1 MKLRLFIALCAIFSL
16 SANAEGTF
24 SSNDTIKLLNLNE
37 VIVTSSTKETNQF
50 KQIPAAAS
58 IVTPQAISG
67 RQITAIKDI
76 TAYVP
81 NLYIP
86 NYGSKMTS
94 AIYLRGIGTRA
105 SGQSIG
111 LYVDDMPYFDKST
124 FDFELSDIQRIE
136 VLRGPQGTLYGRNA
150 MGGII
155 NIYTLSPM
163 DYQGTKVS
171 LSGGNYGVFKA
182 KASHYNKL
190 RDNIGISV
198 SAYYDRNSGFFNNEY
213 TNEKVDSEESF
224 GGRLKLGWQATQNLF
239 LSYTLSADRIEQ
251 GAFPYRILNGETGV
265 LNPVNINRPSTYER
279 TTLANNFRLEY
290 KTDNLL
296 LTSTTG
302 YQLLDDDAFLDQDFS
317 ALDVYY
323 MSQKQDQHVFNQEVS
338 IKSLTNSN
346 YQWSFGANGFYN
358 DHKVSAPVVFM
369 EDGIRTIFQERI
381 FDNLKVENPRM
392 PTITVA
398 NNSLSVP
405 GDFKTPSYGTALYHQ
420 STYNNLFVDGLSL
433 TAGVRLDYEK
443 QELEYSSE
451 AKMNLNMQMS
461 PAMPPTDI
469 SNMYPA
475 SIVNE
480 SLSQDFWQILPKVSL
495 KYEFSPSTFTYLSVA
510 KGYKAGGYNIQ
521 MSADIMQS
529 LMQYDVLSAFGQM
542 MPEPIQ
548 EPMLVKE
555 VISYK
560 PETSWSYEAGVKSEL
575 IKNRLHTEFTL
586 FYMDINDVQL
596 TKFVS
601 SGNGRYLS
609 NAGKAE
615 SYGAEASV
623 HVNIVDGLSADINY
637 GYTKATFTD
646 FHDGKDDHSG
656 NVIPYTPNHTFS
668 GGLNYSKLIRNSF
681 IDQFTASAQYTGAG
695 RIYWN
700 EANKDD
706 ENNPY
711 YQSFIGTVNA
721 KVGVRKGNVRLDV
734 WSRNLTGEDY
744 SVFSFV
750 SSGNTYYQQSRP
762 AQFGVDLSYS
772 F

>member
-1 MKLRLFIALCAIFSL
+1 MKLRLLSTLCAIFCVSL
-16 SANAEGTF
+16 STNAEGTI
-24 SSNDTIKLLNLNE
+24 SNDTIKLLNLNE

-171 LSGGNYGVFKA
+171 LSGGNYGMFKV

-190 RDNIGISV
+190 RDNLGISV
-198 SAYYDRNSGFFNNEY
+198 SAYYDRNDGFFNNEY
-213 TNEKVDSEESF
+213 NNKKVDSEESF
-224 GGRLKLGWQATQNLF
+224 GGRLKLEWQATQNLS

-251 GAFPYRILNGETGV
+251 GAFPYRILDRETGV

-290 KTDNLL
+290 KTDNFL

-302 YQLLDDDAFLDQDFS
+302 HQLLDDDAFLDQDFS
-317 ALDVYY
+317 ALDIYY
-323 MSQKQDQHVFNQEVS
+323 MNQRQEQHVFNEEIT

-358 DHKVSAPVVFM
+358 DHKVSAPVTFPRQ
-369 EDGIRTIFQERI
+369 GILMVLQPG
-381 FDNLKVENPRM
+381 LSRM
-392 PTITVA
+392 G
-398 NNSLSVP
+398 LSVLNEELP
-405 GDFKTPSYGTALYHQ
+405 MLSDFKLPSYGAALFHQ
-420 STYNNLFVDGLSL
+420 STYNNLLVEGLSI
-433 TAGVRLDYEK
+433 TAGIRLDYEK
-443 QELEYSSE
+443 QSLDFDGSTHISVGRALEDGTIIPVPGV
-451 AKMNLNMQMS
+451 Q
-461 PAMPPTDI
+461 PTI
-469 SNMYPA
+469 IA
-475 SIVNE
+475 E
-480 SLSQDFWQILPKVSL
+480 SLSQDFWQFLPKISL
-495 KYEFSPSTFTYLSVA
+495 KYQIDNNSLIYTSVS
-510 KGYKAGGYNIQ
+510 KGYKSGGYNIQ
-521 MSADIMQS
+521 MSPNILQERLILSVTDALGMQ
-529 LMQYDVLSAFGQM
+529 
-542 MPEPIQ
+542 MPATP
-548 EPMLVKE
+548 VKD

-560 PETSWSYEAGVKSEL
+560 PEYSWNYEVGARGEL
-575 IKNRLHTEFTL
+575 IENRLTAEMAI
-586 FYMDINDVQL
+586 FYMNVDDVQI
-596 TKFVS
+596 TKFTE
-601 SGNGRYLS
+601 SGTGRVLA

-637 GYTKATFTD
+637 GYTNATFTD
-646 FHDGKDDHSG
+646 FNDGRVDYSG

-668 GGLNYSKLIRNSF
+668 GGLNYSKLIRNCF
-681 IDQFTASAQYTGAG
+681 IDQFIASAQYTGAG
-695 RIYWN
+695 KIYWN
-700 EANKDD
+700 EANTD
-706 ENNPY
+706 

-721 KVGVRKGNVRLDV
+721 KIGVRKGNVRLDL

-744 SVFSFV
+744 SLFSFV
-750 SSGNTYYQQSRP
+750 SNGNTYYQQCRP

>member
-16 SANAEGTF
+16 SANAERTF

-224 GGRLKLGWQATQNLF
+224 GGRLKLEWQTTQNLF

-290 KTDNLL
+290 KTDNFL

-317 ALDVYY
+317 ALDIYY
-323 MSQKQDQHVFNQEVS
+323 MNQRQDQHVFNEEIT
-338 IKSLTNSN
+338 IKSLTSSN

-358 DHKVSAPVVFM
+358 DHKVSAPVTFPRQ
-369 EDGIRTIFQERI
+369 GIQMVLEPG
-381 FDNLKVENPRM
+381 LSRM
-392 PTITVA
+392 G
-398 NNSLSVP
+398 LSVLNEELP
-405 GDFKTPSYGTALYHQ
+405 ILSDFKLPSYGAALFHQ
-420 STYNNLFVDGLSL
+420 STYNNLFVEGLSI

-443 QELEYSSE
+443 QELDFDGYTQISVGR
-451 AKMNLNMQMS
+451 ALPDGTIAPVPGVQ
-461 PAMPPTDI
+461 PTI
-469 SNMYPA
+469 IA
-475 SIVNE
+475 E
-480 SLSQDFWQILPKVSL
+480 SLSQDFWQFLPKVSL
-495 KYEFSPSTFTYLSVA
+495 KYQIDNNSLVYTSIS
-510 KGYKAGGYNIQ
+510 KGYKSGGYNIQ
-521 MSADIMQS
+521 MSPNILQER
-529 LMQYDVLSAFGQM
+529 LVLSVTDALGMQM
-542 MPEPIQ
+542 PATP
-548 EPMLVKE
+548 VKD

-560 PETSWSYEAGVKSEL
+560 PEYSWNYEVGARGEL
-575 IKNRLHTEFTL
+575 IKNRLSADVAI
-586 FYMDINDVQL
+586 FYMNVDDVQI
-596 TKFVS
+596 TKFTE
-601 SGNGRYLS
+601 SGTGRVLA

-623 HVNIVDGLSADINY
+623 HVNIVGGLSADINY

-646 FHDGKDDHSG
+646 FNDGRVDYSG

-668 GGLNYSKLIRNSF
+668 SGLNYSKLIRNCF

-700 EANKDD
+700 EANTD
-706 ENNPY
+706 
-711 YQSFIGTVNA
+711 YQSFVGTVNA
-721 KVGVRKGNVRLDV
+721 KVGVRKGSVRVDL

-744 SVFSFV
+744 SLFSFV
-750 SSGNTYYQQSRP
+750 SNGNTYHQHCRP